1 MSHFPMDELTSV
13 FLSRGKDELKD
24 LEASISYTPFGIDLQ
39 NLEESN
45 DAESF
50 RQQSLDDE
58 PDSVKQW
65 RREYHTNIEKKDA
78 NEAMRDKAMRD
89 GAAKELAE
97 WQTWHKKNLVEAHKQ
112 NLAHEEELQAQRD
125 KTMLLSQ
132 SVSKVNS
139 SDSAIWERVCQ
150 LCDLT
155 VSTSSGD
162 SVFLKSTVG
171 ASSNKDVT
179 RFRSLLLSL
188 KNNPP
193 RVCH

>member
-1 MSHFPMDELTSV
+1 MDDFTSA

-24 LEASISYTPFGIDLQ
+24 VEASISYTPFGVEAQ
-39 NLEESN
+39 NSEVSTN
-45 DAESF
+45 AESL
-50 RQQSLDDE
+50 RQQSADIE
-58 PDSVKQW
+58 PDTVKQW
-65 RREYHTNIEKKDA
+65 RHEYHTNIEKKDA
-78 NEAMRDKAMRD
+78 NEAAKDKAMKEC
-89 GAAKELAE
+89 AAKELAE
-97 WQTWHKKNLVEAHKQ
+97 WQTWHKKNLIEAHKR

-132 SVSKVNS
+132 SVSNVNS

-155 VSTSSGD
+155 VPTWSGD
-162 SVFLKSTVG
+162 SVFSKPSVG
-171 ASSNKDVT
+171 ASSSKDVT

>member
-1 MSHFPMDELTSV
+1 MDELTSL

-24 LEASISYTPFGIDLQ
+24 VEASISYTPFGVDLQ
-39 NLEESN
+39 NSEESN
-45 DAESF
+45 NAESV
-50 RQQSLDDE
+50 RHQPSDIE
-58 PDSVKQW
+58 PETVKQW
-65 RREYHTNIEKKDA
+65 RREYHANIEKKDA
-78 NEAMRDKAMRD
+78 NEAAKDKAMKES
-89 GAAKELAE
+89 AAKELAE
-97 WQTWHKKNLVEAHKQ
+97 WQAWHKKNLIEAHKQ

-162 SVFLKSTVG
+162 SIFLKSTVG
-171 ASSNKDVT
+171 ASSSKDVT

-193 RVCH
+193 RRGTLVVS